1 VNIAQALLDR
11 GRLFLTMALVLSLTG
26 ALLWMTMVRQEDP
39 LVPDYWG
46 EVTVAFPGADALTM
60 ERLVLKPMEDA
71 LVEVDEVKIIL
82 ATAFDEMIVM
92 EVELDGRTRDLD
104 PVWDEVRRAL
114 EKARGKF
121 PSGAETPTLNT
132 TIQEPDAVVLAV
144 TGSADL
150 LELRNAALRV
160 KDHLSHL
167 PGVSKV
173 NLAADP
179 GEQVTIHMDAAAAR
193 RIGISPDQL
202 AAQLSARNR
211 IIPGGSIE
219 QAGMTVRLRPLSEFK
234 SVSEIAATPVLL
246 PSGASIL
253 LQDLAAVR
261 HGVLEP
267 GTSRMRFN
275 GESAV
280 GVAVTP
286 KKNSNLVTFG
296 REVRLA
302 LESARQDILPLQL
315 QEVSFQPDYTAK
327 RLSDLNL
334 SLLSAMM
341 IVSGIL
347 ILTMGP
353 RMGLVVTAVI
363 PLAILSSLTLFA
375 WGGGILH
382 QISIAAFIMAL
393 GMLVDNAIV
402 MAENVQYRLDQGA
415 SGTDSA
421 LGAVRE
427 LAVPLLG
434 ATATTLAAFVPMYIS
449 QGVTA
454 DFTRTIPVIIMTCLT
469 VSFCYAMLVTP
480 VLCRMVLKPSPS
492 RRESYLV
499 RTGYGLAD
507 FALRRSRFVVFMA
520 LLLMGIVLML
530 GTRVEQQFFPLA
542 DRNQFVL
549 DLKLPEGSHLMATE
563 QASRIMEN
571 ALLEQESVTKVSSF
585 IGRGAPLFYY
595 TIILTPFSPHFAQL
609 IVETRHIRDIDP
621 LLDHVASAAAGQLP
635 GVEVVIRKLEQGP
648 PIQAPVE
655 IRLFGHDFQ
664 DLHRSTT
671 AVTGL
676 LTGIAGT
683 RDVRHDMSPGSATI
697 RLHIDD
703 AAAGRHGLSRED
715 VSQALYGRTRG
726 LEIGELYLND
736 DPVPVVIRSTQ
747 GEYLDA
753 PALAAIDLRTARG
766 NLIPMGS
773 LARQELDWVA
783 SAIKHRN
790 GKRVVTVSSQL
801 SHGVA
806 YSQVLKA
813 LQPGLGELDL
823 PPGVEIAFG
832 GDVEGAGEANTALMT
847 VLPIG
852 FLLLFGVLLAE
863 FNSFRRVA
871 LVLMTVPLAAVGI
884 VPGLLLFNQ
893 PFGFMSLLGVFA
905 LAGVVVNNAIVLLEL
920 IEQERRR
927 GADVRTAV
935 REAVARRIRPILLTT
950 GTTVAGLL
958 PLATS
963 SSTLWPPLA
972 SAMISGL
979 LASTALTLVILPA
992 TYCLVFAPREG

>member
-1 VNIAQALLDR
+1 
-11 GRLFLTMALVLSLTG
+11 
-26 ALLWMTMVRQEDP
+26 
-39 LVPDYWG
+39 
-46 EVTVAFPGADALTM
+46 
-60 ERLVLKPMEDA
+60 
-71 LVEVDEVKIIL
+71 
-82 ATAFDEMIVM
+82 DEMIVM
-92 EVELDGRTRDLD
+92 EVELNGRTLDLE

-114 EKARGKF
+114 EKAGGKF
-121 PSGAETPTLNT
+121 PSGAETPILNT
-132 TIQEPDAVVLAV
+132 KIQEPDAVVLAV

-173 NLAADP
+173 NLVADP
-179 GEQVTIHMDAAAAR
+179 GEQVTIHMDDAAAR

-234 SVSEIAATPVLL
+234 SVSEIAVTPVIL

-275 GESAV
+275 GETAV

-296 REVRLA
+296 REVRSA
-302 LESARQDILPLQL
+302 LESARQDILPLHL
-315 QEVSFQPDYTAK
+315 HEVSFQPDYTER
-327 RLSDLNL
+327 RLADLNF

-375 WGGGILH
+375 WSGGILH

-480 VLCRMVLKPSPS
+480 VLCRVVLKPSPP
-492 RRESYLV
+492 RRESYLI

-507 FALRRSRFVVFMA
+507 FALRYSRFVVFMA
-520 LLLMGIVLML
+520 LLLMVIVLML

-542 DRNQFVL
+542 DRNQFVV
-549 DLKLPEGSHLMATE
+549 DLKLQEGSHLMATV
-563 QASRIMEN
+563 QASRVMEN
-571 ALLEQESVTKVSSF
+571 ALLEEESVTKVSSF
-585 IGRGAPLFYY
+585 MGRGAPLFYY
-595 TIILTPFSPHFAQL
+595 TIILTPYSPHFAQL
-609 IVETRHIRDIDP
+609 IVETRHIRDVAP
-621 LLDHVASAAAGQLP
+621 LLDHVDSVAAELLP

-648 PIQAPVE
+648 PIEAPVE

-664 DLHRSTT
+664 DLHHTATT
-671 AVTGL
+671 VTKL
-676 LTGIAGT
+676 LTDIDGT
-683 RDVRHDMSPGSATI
+683 RDVRHDMSPGSPTI

-715 VSQALYGRTRG
+715 VSQALLGRTRG

-747 GEYLDA
+747 GEHLDA
-753 PALAAIDLRTARG
+753 PALAAIDLRTAKG

-783 SAIKHRN
+783 SAINHRN

-806 YSQVLKA
+806 YSQILNA
-813 LQPGLGELDL
+813 LQPGLSELEL

-832 GDVEGAGEANTALMT
+832 GDVEGAGEANMALMT

-884 VPGLLLFNQ
+884 VPGLLLNSQ

-905 LAGVVVNNAIVLLEL
+905 LAGIVVNNAIVLLEL

-927 GADVRTAV
+927 GADVRTAI

-958 PLATS
+958 PLAMS

-979 LASTALTLVILPA
+979 LASTVLTLVILPA
-992 TYCLVFAPREG
+992 SYCLIFAPRDA